1 MKRFYIF
8 FALAF
13 TLLASCVNTD
23 IDYDGGRIPNQS
35 SEGAIHVIGAI
46 EDFDVKH
53 VGTRSG
59 DEISDSHISEMTMF
73 IFKSN
78 GDIIQGYENRNATF
92 NNDGKLTAVNFN
104 GCTKCPSA
112 INIQKP
118 NPTFLIDTADGIIA
132 SYEGESQRLIYY
144 DNFANDLG
152 NCQIYIVANAYHQLE
167 GKLEDI
173 KSLSDLN
180 NIVLDIDNTLAMPK
194 KEDGLY
200 RGFPM
205 IGTPLTAKFNLK
217 SGGSNNE
224 SVANIP
230 LKKLYSKVRFTM
242 QVCASQLVSGQTP
255 KFEIEKVEVFNV
267 PKKVRMGRTLN
278 SSGKPV
284 YGATSDDDYIT
295 EIAEGSITDS
305 NIEEYYQFTSE
316 PFVITEFE
324 DNIVYHNDSPDQT
337 EDIIEFG
344 FYMPEHK
351 VTPNTISYPTGIP
364 EDCKQYYK
372 PLGVGATRT
381 EDGLVNLAKIA
392 TYARI
397 HGNYT
402 DHNGQIKSVRYD
414 IYLGQNAV
422 DDFTVK
428 RNQQLNNKLLITGLT
443 NYYDA
448 YGGTDGN
455 ISIDHRVD
463 VEYKGFNLSMERTA
477 ILDAHFEVRPLD
489 IELSPGSTMR
499 ITIPD
504 AYRSWVAMESD
515 QAARDNYNSDVYVSN
530 SPRKAVRKYFTTNLV
545 SELNGNGGRGNGGA
559 LTITHSGTSTTEI
572 HRVWFYIDENPNVYD
587 KLLGEDSNK
596 GGITSSPSDGS
607 YAVYGKNDT
616 NPMYR
621 VCPVQFKYYGT
632 DYDNTGGGNATVSKT
647 VNINLQQYNLWRVWS
662 PSKNRYYDIE
672 HEEEYLNN
680 YASDQ
685 KYGETQNGMP
695 FGLEG
700 IQLSNRYPA
709 LVVKQNISGIMSG
722 IIEVIKSWF
731 SIDSVEELANV
742 VLSTGKDA
750 IYYDFYLDRDLAELS
765 NQTGTNILTIRN
777 FSGFVFNQ
785 EIAETLKNSTDDN
798 AKIDG
803 IILTEDPKSAFAYC
817 YHKNKRNSSGGVETQ
832 KWYLPAIDEIEEIA
846 HGAYEEF
853 DKVFQKQK
861 YWSCQ
866 PAYDKRNM
874 NLTIRQ
880 QKLFGSGYN
889 NEGSLTGPYFIDNKE
904 RARATSIH
912 IEIDDK
918 GNEVPQNI
926 SSAVPGVS
934 GTQLGNATFNWTLTK
949 YVEDQSGLTTFEKV
963 NPEITEQ
970 DYKTKTPGNL
980 PRTEKCR
987 IRAVYRSG
995 TK

>member
-104 GCTKCPSA
+104 GCTPCPSA

-180 NIVLDIDNTLAMPK
+180 DIVLDIDNTLAMPK

-205 IGTPLTAKFNLK
+205 IGTPLTAKFNLI
-217 SGGSNNE
+217 SGSSNNE

-284 YGATSDDDYIT
+284 YGTTSDDDYIT

-499 ITIPD
+499 ITIPE

-545 SELNGNGGRGNGGA
+545 SELNGNGERGNGGA

-587 KLLGEDSNK
+587 KLLGEDTNK

-607 YAVYGKNDT
+607 YTVYGKNDT

-662 PSKNRYYDIE
+662 PDKNRYYDIE

-695 FGLEG
+695 FGLDG
-700 IQLSNRYPA
+700 IQLSNRYMSIVASQEGTSLTSIVTGLYTSITDMANEA
-709 LVVKQNISGIMSG
+709 LGGDIH
-722 IIEVIKSWF
+722 
-731 SIDSVEELANV
+731 
-742 VLSTGKDA
+742 
-750 IYYDFYLDRDLAELS
+750 YDFYIPRDFEDISL
-765 NQTGTNILTIRN
+765 NQDQQKALTIREY
-777 FSGFVFNQ
+777 SGIDFNK
-785 EIAETLKNSTDDN
+785 EIATTLKASSNQK
-798 AKIDG
+798 AKIDR
-803 IILTEDPKSAFAYC
+803 IPLTEDPQSAFAYC
-817 YHKNKRNSSGGVETQ
+817 YHKNKRNSNGVVENQ
-832 KWYLPAIDEIEEIA
+832 KWFLPAIDEIEDIA
-846 HGAYEEF
+846 LGAYEEF
-853 DKVFQKQK
+853 DEVFQNQK

-866 PAYDKRNM
+866 PAYNKESLKAKLVGKVNWGTTY
-874 NLTIRQ
+874 LTAD
-880 QKLFGSGYN
+880 Y
-889 NEGSLTGPYFIDNKE
+889 YVDNKD
-904 RARATSIH
+904 RARATSIKVT
-912 IEIDDK
+912 IENGEQK
-918 GNEVPQNI
+918 PNEI
-926 SSAVPGVS
+926 SSSTPGYS
-934 GTQLGNATFNWTLTK
+934 GKLEGNANGKYGGFLGLELQGFEFDLTHT
-949 YVEDQSGLTTFEKV
+949 DIAISD
-963 NPEITEQ
+963 TE
-970 DYKTKTPGNL
+970 YAKHPGNL